1 VPSKKELF
9 RDKQNDTKIRERRK
23 IDNKKA
29 GLMPGISPAFCR
41 ARMTENFDAMIEVS
55 AVRVARR
62 RAKTALFYTRPC
74 GSRRIR
80 SARCRLN
87 SKDV

>member
-1 VPSKKELF
+1 VLSKKELF

-41 ARMTENFDAMIEVS
+41 ARMTEISM
-55 AVRVARR
+55 R
-62 RAKTALFYTRPC
+62 
-74 GSRRIR
+74 
-80 SARCRLN
+80 
-87 SKDV
+87 